1 VLHPKKKRKKKKKTF
16 SPSPKQKLLIPSC
29 TMIRKNPFL
38 HHQNHEDMVKKR
50 KKTTCNLVGLVVVAL
65 IDQSSSLIN
74 LAL

>member
-1 VLHPKKKRKKKKKTF
+1 
-16 SPSPKQKLLIPSC
+16 
-29 TMIRKNPFL
+29 MIRKKPFL